1 MNHENVF
8 KKACLIQL
16 TTSVWQSSKTVG
28 QDIME
33 RVGENSEWLRG
44 RKFLINPEHLGPL
57 HTTTHQA
64 RDVVKQYSL
73 PFPITGLYL
82 IPKDSLGFIDERLTY
97 HRAKFA
103 EKVEAFLGCYDL
115 AREEAKKHLGSLF
128 NEADYPTD
136 IRSKFRFEWR
146 FLAID
151 LPGKGKVLSP
161 EIYEREK
168 AKFTEMMEETRTLAA
183 ITLREEFAD
192 IVNHLV
198 DRLNGNGGHPKAV
211 KSAMFNKLH
220 EFLSELTTRN
230 IFNDEKLTELAEI
243 ARASISGVS
252 SYGLNY
258 NEAMRNRMKTSMA
271 TLKEAI
277 DASIEEL
284 PKRKIRLALAA

>member
-128 NEADYPTD
+128 NEADYPID

-168 AKFTEMMEETRTLAA
+168 KKFEEMMEETRTMAA
-183 ITLREEFAD
+183 ITLREEFSD

-198 DRLNGNGGHPKAV
+198 GRLNDKGGHPKAV
-211 KSAMFNKLH
+211 KSGMFNKLH
-220 EFLSELTTRN
+220 EFLDDLTTRN
-230 IFNDEKLTELAEI
+230 IFDDKQLTELAQVAKDTI
-243 ARASISGVS
+243 GGVS
-252 SYGLNY
+252 PYGMNY
-258 NEAMRNRMKTSMA
+258 DQNMRNKIKTAMS
-271 TLKEAI
+271 TLKTAI
-277 DASIEEL
+277 DESIEEL
-284 PKRKIRLALAA
+284 PRRKVRLALAA